1 MFELPAPVYSIGTAL
16 GIGLLIGSER
26 ERAKGS
32 GPGRAPGG
40 VRTFTLA
47 ALAGVVAALGGGLWL
62 AAAAL
67 AVLGAYAIAGYFRTR
82 GDDPGLTT
90 EVALVVTFLLGV
102 LAAEAP
108 ALAAGTGVIVA
119 IVLAARTRLH
129 RLVRDQ
135 LSGRELGDGL
145 LLAAAALVVLPLL
158 PNRAVDPWGVFNPH
172 VIWLLAVL
180 VMAINAAGYVA
191 LRTFGVHRGLPIA
204 GLAAGFVSSTV
215 THGAMGSRARAQPE
229 LLGAAA
235 AGAALSSVATVVQLL
250 LVLAVANAA
259 MLRALLLPMLL
270 AGVAAIAWG
279 AFNTVR
285 SLRSPGDASV
295 APGRAFDVRTALLF
309 TATVTAVMLI
319 AAVLADQLGPAGGAF
334 GIVVAGLADT
344 HAATASAASLAAG
357 GALDART
364 GALAALGAFSVNAGG
379 KLVASYATGGRAFG
393 NRVLPGI
400 VLMVALAWLGAW
412 LAPP

>member
-1 MFELPAPVYSIGTAL
+1 MFELPAPVYAIATAL

-26 ERAKGS
+26 ERAKGT

-62 AAAAL
+62 AATAL
-67 AVLGAYAIAGYFRTR
+67 AVLGAYAIAGYFRTH

-108 ALAAGTGVIVA
+108 AVAAGTGVIVA

-135 LSGRELGDGL
+135 LSERELGDGL

-158 PNRAVDPWGVFNPH
+158 PNRAVDPWGVLNPH

-180 VMAINAAGYVA
+180 AMAVNAAGYVA
-191 LRTFGVHRGLPIA
+191 LRTLGVHRGLPIA

-250 LVLAVANAA
+250 LVLAVTNAA

-270 AGVAAIAWG
+270 AGAAAIGWG
-279 AFNTVR
+279 VFNTVR
-285 SLRSPGDASV
+285 SLHSPGDAGV
-295 APGRAFDVRTALLF
+295 TPGRAFDVRTALLF
-309 TATVTAVMLI
+309 TATVTVVMLI

-357 GALDART
+357 GALDGRT
-364 GALAALGAFSVNAGG
+364 GALAALGAFSVNAGS
-379 KLVASYATGGRAFG
+379 KLVASYTTGGRAFG

>member
-1 MFELPAPVYSIGTAL
+1 MLELPAPVYAIAAAL
-16 GIGLLIGSER
+16 GIGLLVGSER
-26 ERAKGS
+26 ERSKGTGTDR
-32 GPGRAPGG
+32 GPGGI
-40 VRTFTLA
+40 RTFTMA
-47 ALAGVVAALGGGLWL
+47 ALSGVVAALAGSGWI

-67 AVLGAYAIAGYFRTR
+67 GVLGAYAVAAYLRSR
-82 GDDPGLTT
+82 AEDPGLTT

-102 LAAEAP
+102 LAARSP
-108 ALAAGTGVIVA
+108 ALAAGIGVVVA
-119 IVLAARTRLH
+119 VVLASRSRLH

-135 LSGRELGDGL
+135 LTDRELADGL

-180 VMAINAAGYVA
+180 VMAVNAAGYVA
-191 LRTFGVHRGLPIA
+191 LRTFGIRRGLPMA

-229 LLGAAA
+229 LLGAAV

-250 LVLAVANAA
+250 LVLAVSNPG
-259 MLRALLLPMLL
+259 MLRALVLPMAL
-270 AGVAAIAWG
+270 AGAAAVAWG
-279 AFNTVR
+279 ALNTFR
-285 SLRSPGDASV
+285 SLRTAGDAHV
-295 APGRAFDVRTALLF
+295 APGRAFEIRTALVF
-309 TATVTAVMLI
+309 TATVAAVLLI
-319 AAVLADQLGPAGGAF
+319 AAVLADQLGAAGGAF

-344 HAATASAASLAAG
+344 HAATASAASLALG

-364 GALAALGAFSVNAGG
+364 AVLATLGAFSLNAGG
-379 KLVASYATGGRAFG
+379 KLVVSYTTGGAAFG

-400 VLMVALAWLGAW
+400 LLMVALAWLGAW
-412 LAPP
+412 IAST

>member
-1 MFELPAPVYSIGTAL
+1 MFELPAPVYAIATAL
-16 GIGLLIGSER
+16 GVGLLIGSER
-26 ERAKGS
+26 ERAKGT

-47 ALAGVVAALGGGLWL
+47 ALAGVVAALAGGLWL

-67 AVLGAYAIAGYFRTR
+67 AVLGGYAIAGYFRTR

-108 ALAAGTGVIVA
+108 AVAAGTGVIVA

-135 LSGRELGDGL
+135 LSERELGDGL

-158 PNRAVDPWGVFNPH
+158 PNRAVDPWGVLNPH

-180 VMAINAAGYVA
+180 AMAVNAAGYVA
-191 LRTFGVHRGLPIA
+191 LRTLGVHRGLPIA

-250 LVLAVANAA
+250 LVLAVTNVA

-270 AGVAAIAWG
+270 AGAAAIGWG
-279 AFNTVR
+279 VFNTVR
-285 SLRSPGDASV
+285 SLHSPGDAGV

-309 TATVTAVMLI
+309 TATVTVVMLI
-319 AAVLADQLGPAGGAF
+319 AAVLADWLGPAGGAF

-357 GALDART
+357 GALDGRT
-364 GALAALGAFSVNAGG
+364 GALAALGAFSANAGS
-379 KLVASYATGGRAFG
+379 KVVASYTTGGRAFG

>member
-1 MFELPAPVYSIGTAL
+1 
-16 GIGLLIGSER
+16 
-26 ERAKGS
+26 
-32 GPGRAPGG
+32 
-40 VRTFTLA
+40 
-47 ALAGVVAALGGGLWL
+47 
-62 AAAAL
+62 
-67 AVLGAYAIAGYFRTR
+67 LGAYAIAGYFRTR

-102 LAAEAP
+102 LAATAP

-119 IVLAARTRLH
+119 IVLAARSRLH
-129 RLVRDQ
+129 HLVRDQ
-135 LSGRELGDGL
+135 LSERELADGL

-180 VMAINAAGYVA
+180 VMAVNAAGYVA
-191 LRTFGVHRGLPIA
+191 LRRFGAHRGLPVA

-235 AGAALSSVATVVQLL
+235 AGAALSSVATVLQLL
-250 LVLAVANAA
+250 LVLAIANRT

-270 AGVAAIAWG
+270 AGAAAIAWG
-279 AFNTVR
+279 AFNTAR
-285 SLRSPGDASV
+285 SLSSPGDATV
-295 APGRAFDVRTALLF
+295 APGRAFDLRTALLF
-309 TATVTAVMLI
+309 TATVTVVMLI
-319 AAVLADQLGPAGGAF
+319 AAVLAEQVGPAGGAL
-334 GIVVAGLADT
+334 GIVVAGLADA
-344 HAATASAASLAAG
+344 HAAAASAASLAAG

-364 GALAALGAFSVNAGG
+364 GALAALGAFSANAVG
-379 KLVASYATGGRAFG
+379 KLVASYTTGGRAFG

-400 VLMVALAWLGAW
+400 GLMVALAWLGAW
-412 LAPP
+412 IAPP

>member
-1 MFELPAPVYSIGTAL
+1 MLDLPAPVYAIAAAL

-26 ERAKGS
+26 ERSKGT
-32 GPGRAPGG
+32 GPDRGPGG

-47 ALAGVVAALGGGLWL
+47 ALAGAVAALAGNAWL
-62 AAAAL
+62 GAAAL
-67 AVLGAYAIAGYFRTR
+67 AVLGAYGIAAYFHTRTE
-82 GDDPGLTT
+82 DPGLTT

-102 LAAEAP
+102 LAAGAP
-108 ALAAGTGVIVA
+108 ALAAGTGVVVA
-119 IVLAARTRLH
+119 IVLASRSRLH

-135 LSGRELGDGL
+135 LSERELADGL

-180 VMAINAAGYVA
+180 VMAVNALGYVA
-191 LRTFGVHRGLPIA
+191 LRTFGVHRGLPVA

-215 THGAMGSRARAQPE
+215 THGAMGSRARAQPT
-229 LLGAAA
+229 LLGAAV

-250 LVLAVANAA
+250 LVLAVANVTL
-259 MLRALLLPMLL
+259 LRALVLPMLL
-270 AGVAAIAWG
+270 AGVAAVAWG
-279 AFNTVR
+279 VINTVR
-285 SLRSPGDASV
+285 SMRTPGDAHV
-295 APGRAFDVRTALLF
+295 APGRAFEFRTALVF

-357 GALDART
+357 GALDLRT
-364 GALAALGAFSVNAGG
+364 AMLATLGAFSVNAVG
-379 KLVASYATGGRAFG
+379 KLVVSYTTGGAAFG
-393 NRVLPGI
+393 NRVLPG
-400 VLMVALAWLGAW
+400 VLLMVALAWLGAW
-412 LAPP
+412 IAAG